1 MVNLTEK
8 TFREEVLNANEIVIV
23 DFWAPW
29 CGPCRMVAPVLE
41 QIAAE
46 STGKVKIAKVNVDEN
61 PELNSQFNVMS
72 IPKMVIFKQGRIV
85 DEFVGALPKTAIEKK
100 LAPWIN

>member
-8 TFREEVLNANEIVIV
+8 NFQEEVLNAKETVIV

-61 PELNSQFNVMS
+61 PELSSEFNVMS
-72 IPKMVIFKQGRIV
+72 IPKMIIFKQGRIV
-85 DEFVGALPKTAIEKK
+85 DEFVGALPKTAIQKK
-100 LAPWIN
+100 LTPWIN